1 MSSALDEFKKP
12 IEEWAHA
19 LVDGKPTENLLILYK
34 LLYALGC
41 RMTESISK
49 STGCAQ
55 RLSKRQKHSC
65 NPLYG
70 TFCENLCYNS
80 QHDVGF
86 HRDRRYCRVVVSSS
100 CDGLIISHPRTTN
113 NRRAPRRRYIT
124 SWPHVKI
131 ARNFTWSLIGFRR
144 YPTRQ
149 EFFQSFQSPSVAF
162 TIALAADLAKPVIF
176 PLKETCLIVET
187 GF

>member
-12 IEEWAHA
+12 IEEWARA

-65 NPLYG
+65 NPL
-70 TFCENLCYNS
+70 
-80 QHDVGF
+80 
-86 HRDRRYCRVVVSSS
+86 
-100 CDGLIISHPRTTN
+100 
-113 NRRAPRRRYIT
+113 
-124 SWPHVKI
+124 
-131 ARNFTWSLIGFRR
+131 
-144 YPTRQ
+144 
-149 EFFQSFQSPSVAF
+149 
-162 TIALAADLAKPVIF
+162 
-176 PLKETCLIVET
+176 
-187 GF
+187 